1 MYKVNFGASPISQSQ
16 TENYTNNSQPKRTPV
31 VMIAQP
37 QQDTFKRQPVI
48 NNQPNGS
55 KAGTTNT
62 PPRPNVIMLPVNNP
76 RSLQYTQQPK
86 KKFNWDNFYK
96 VAGLVTSVVLTILIA
111 ISLKPLLGGLGKKN
125 TPKTLFENYKND
137 ESIITLS
144 KLPGMEEA
152 KQQFQTKVI
161 NPLKHRDLFMKE
173 IVDPGMAC
181 ILHGPPGTGK
191 TNFVKSAAKEVDA
204 NVATFAL
211 AQEGSAYM
219 YQTSVNLKEKAD
231 AIIECAKK
239 EPNREF
245 FVLFDEIES
254 ILAESKNLDSNTALS
269 RQEVIKTYLQVMD
282 SFKKYKNI
290 KVFATTNLTLNTST
304 GKIGNM
310 NEAAMSR
317 FGTKIFVDNPDKE
330 ALKSAVKMYLEKYPS
345 AKELLENQEA
355 IEALSQQLVGASFRD
370 VTHIIDNAVEL
381 MMQQKLAAANAN
393 KDPEAIKLTQEMF
406 EDVIEYFQK
415 TNRRFGAPKMKE
427 DIAEA
432 VAEMPPIIPEPQP
445 SIIPEVQPEQTVAN
459 DTITE
464 QTNFIKRIFQKLFKG
479 SNNSSTGAASA

>member
-1 MYKVNFGASPISQSQ
+1 MYKVNFGSNPISQ
-16 TENYTNNSQPKRTPV
+16 TENYTSNQQTTRQKPV
-31 VMIAQP
+31 VMVKQMP
-37 QQDTFKRQPVI
+37 QDTFNRQPV
-48 NNQPNGS
+48 NTNQQTQN
-55 KAGTTNT
+55 TT
-62 PPRPNVIMLPVNNP
+62 PPKPKVIMLPINNP
-76 RSLQYTQQPK
+76 QSLQYMQQPK

-96 VAGLVTSVVLTILIA
+96 IAGLVTSVVLTILIA

-137 ESIITLS
+137 ETIITLS

-161 NPLKHRDLFMKE
+161 NPLKHRDLFIKE
-173 IVDPGMAC
+173 NVDPGMAC

-254 ILAESKNLDSNTALS
+254 ILAESKNLDSNSALS

-345 AKELLENQEA
+345 AKELLENEEA
-355 IEALSQQLVGASFRD
+355 VESISQQLVGASFRD

-381 MMQQKLAAANAN
+381 MMQQKLAAANTN
-393 KDPEAIKLTQEMF
+393 KDPDAIKLTKEMF

-415 TNRRFGAPKMKE
+415 TNRRFGTPKIEE
-427 DIAEA
+427 DAAA
-432 VAEMPPIIPEPQP
+432 VISEVPPIIPTP
-445 SIIPEVQPEQTVAN
+445 SN
-459 DTITE
+459 DNLTPE
-464 QTNFIKRIFQKLFKG
+464 QTNFLKRFFQKLFNSSG
-479 SNNSSTGAASA
+479 NNSTGTASA